1 MIKQSYNN
9 DINIYIYN
17 NDIMYILYSH
27 ALTIKY
33 CAMEQ
38 PLQGGRALWQAAQVI
53 DGHDAWSC
61 CPGIRSWEHRET
73 CHEMAMY

>member
-38 PLQGGRALWQAAQVI
+38 PLQGGRAL
-53 DGHDAWSC
+53 
-61 CPGIRSWEHRET
+61 
-73 CHEMAMY
+73 